1 MARLNMALGRC
12 AVNRRRNRREAG
24 KSLGDDP
31 VAVRLKHVRGD
42 VPALRQRNDAAL
54 GLLPC
59 EYAELAKGA
68 QENVPQHSDA
78 SPSPI
83 NGPAA
88 EKLAKQLLEL
98 RPPRMEALEPR
109 FFTAMAKVIMAYVD
123 IDEQRQRTEKVMEP
137 PPGKCGQIGLWWRP
151 KNEPAP

>member
-1 MARLNMALGRC
+1 MTTRDWPRLVRRQAMARLNMALGRC
-12 AVNRRRNRREAG
+12 AVKRRRNRREAG

-78 SPSPI
+78 SPSPT
-83 NGPAA
+83 NGRQTPWS
-88 EKLAKQLLEL
+88 LEATNGG
-98 RPPRMEALEPR
+98 ES
-109 FFTAMAKVIMAYVD
+109 D
-123 IDEQRQRTEKVMEP
+123 
-137 PPGKCGQIGLWWRP
+137 
-151 KNEPAP
+151 